1 MAWGW
6 SIIHSGILEN
16 KTAAKLVLLKLAD
29 RADPEG
35 RCWPGHQR
43 TARDLWLSKTVV
55 KESIRMFQQ
64 LNLLQVEH
72 RKCDEGDYISNIYLL
87 NLNFVPL
94 EQGEETQEEEVVV
107 GHSAP
112 HPGRWLGGGAFSAP
126 PGSLSAPR
134 VGHSPPQGGAESA
147 PESKREPAIQKKQ
160 QHARA
165 RVPSPA
171 DAGEGES
178 AAAEPVEKKGKAR
191 RVRPSGL
198 VTWGADDRHE
208 AERLEQQTPAAELA
222 AAVAAERAAGR
233 DPLPGRVAG
242 RLLQQRQEQQS
253 ATAAEQAERR
263 LARIDAESRA
273 RGGRELEE
281 LMALQGHQTAQER
294 DS

>member
-1 MAWGW
+1 MSAQTMAWGW

-43 TARDLWLSKTVV
+43 TARDLSLSKTVV

-87 NLNFVPL
+87 NLNFVPPA
-94 EQGEETQEEEVVV
+94 QGEETQEEEVVV
-107 GHSAP
+107 GHSPP
-112 HPGRWLGGGAFSAP
+112 HPRRWPGGGALSAP
-126 PGSLSAPR
+126 PGARAAPR

-147 PESKREPAIQKKQ
+147 PESKREPVIQKKQ
-160 QHARA
+160 QHARS

-171 DAGEGES
+171 SAGD
-178 AAAEPVEKKGKAR
+178 AAENKEKAR
-191 RVRPSGL
+191 RVRQSGL
-198 VTWGADDRHE
+198 VTWYPDDAVE
-208 AERLEQQTPAAELA
+208 CESLERQTPASELA
-222 AAVAAERAAGR
+222 AAVAAERGVGR
-233 DPLPGRVAG
+233 DPLPGRVAA
-242 RLLQQRQEQQS
+242 RLLQQRQ
-253 ATAAEQAERR
+253 ATQNAADAEQVEAR
-263 LARIDAESRA
+263 LARLDAESRA
-273 RGGRELEE
+273 RGARDMQE
-281 LMALQGHQTAQER
+281 LMALKAHQTTQDR